1 MPNKFTPIT
10 SNQDTKAALQA
21 ANHNFMMLDAEAFTK
36 DVSKGGNSMVKFGKL
51 PSDKYGLLI
60 YDEGGMP
67 RIMVGQAPN
76 DGRVGIWITKP
87 GFDVLTEI
95 K

>member
-51 PSDKYGLLI
+51 PSGRYGLLI

-67 RIMVGQAPN
+67 RILVGQAPN
-76 DGRVGIWITKP
+76 DGRAGIWITKP